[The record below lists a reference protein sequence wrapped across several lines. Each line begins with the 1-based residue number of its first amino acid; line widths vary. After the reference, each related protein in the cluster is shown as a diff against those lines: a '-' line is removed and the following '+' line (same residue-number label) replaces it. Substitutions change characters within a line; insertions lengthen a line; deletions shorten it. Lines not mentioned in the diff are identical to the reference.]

1 MPAQAD
7 GLLERSSARTPLRA
21 RVAGGG
27 GGAERAPGYD
37 SSWNRRGRA
46 VRRDALRR
54 RREAQDATSSPAMLA
69 HEVKRRVAA
78 LRVAAEAAGVLQQHG
93 RDPQPMM
100 DRLLGEIRELEELT
114 RTLLDRDRAGA
125 REVTDLVGAA
135 RAAADTV
142 SAARRASVVLAH
154 PAEPVEAVA
163 QPGMAR
169 QALENLI
176 ENAARYG
183 EEPVE
188 VTVRRVGDWAEV
200 VVADRGP
207 GWGGAPRHAHDGNG
221 LGLALVRHVTEAAG
235 GHLWSSCRPGGG
247 TVFGLRLPA
256 AGVGV
261 GG

>member
-7 GLLERSSARTPLRA
+7 RLLERSSVRTPLRA

-27 GGAERAPGYD
+27 RGAERAPD
-37 SSWNRRGRA
+37 SSSWNRRGRA
-46 VRRDALRR
+46 VRRDSL
-54 RREAQDATSSPAMLA
+54 RREARDAASSPAMLA
-69 HEVKRRVAA
+69 HEVRRRVSA
-78 LRVAAEAAGVLQQHG
+78 LRVAAEAAALLQQRG

-100 DRLLGEIRELEELT
+100 DRLLCETRELEELT
-114 RTLLDRDRAGA
+114 RALLDRDRAGG

-142 SAARRASVVLAH
+142 SAARRATVVLAH
-154 PAEPVEAVA
+154 PSEPVAALA

-183 EEPVE
+183 EAPVE
-188 VTVRRVGDWAEV
+188 VTVRQVGDWAEV
-200 VVADRGP
+200 AVADRGP
-207 GWGGAPRHAHDGNG
+207 GWGGPPGRAHDGNG
-221 LGLALVRHVTEAAG
+221 LGLVLVRQVTEAAG
-235 GHLWSSCRPGGG
+235 GHLWSRGRPGGG

-256 AGVGV
+256 AGA